1 MKRVSAIIVATLIA
15 TLAICV
21 VVGCGS
27 QSASSS
33 AAKQTPEEIVA
44 ELKGAIANQPEFK
57 SVTLTEVSI
66 STFKNAATTEG
77 SASGEVA
84 SSEAASSKAASSE
97 AASSESAAAED
108 PVDANAIKSK
118 TVVKFEEL
126 AAELDMTDEYQETS
140 GSQNEVR

>member
-1 MKRVSAIIVATLIA
+1 MSLKHVREQII
-15 TLAICV
+15 
-21 VVGCGS
+21 
-27 QSASSS
+27 
-33 AAKQTPEEIVA
+33 A

-77 SASGEVA
+77 SASGE
-84 SSEAASSKAASSE
+84 AASSKAASSE

-118 TVVKFEEL
+118 TVVKFEQF
-126 AAELDMTDEYQETS
+126 AAELDVTDEYQET
-140 GSQNEVR
+140 GESQNEVR

>member
-21 VVGCGS
+21 VAGCGS

-33 AAKQTPEEIVA
+33 AAKQTPEEIIA

-77 SASGEVA
+77 SASV
-84 SSEAASSKAASSE
+84 
-97 AASSESAAAED
+97 
-108 PVDANAIKSK
+108 
-118 TVVKFEEL
+118 
-126 AAELDMTDEYQETS
+126 ETA
-140 GSQNEVR
+140 

>member
-44 ELKGAIANQPEFK
+44 ELKGAISNQPEFK

-66 STFKNAATTEG
+66 STFKDAAATEG

-118 TVVKFEEL
+118 PVVKFEQF
-126 AAELDMTDEYQETS
+126 AAELDVTDEYQEI
-140 GSQNEVR
+140 GESQNEVR

>member
-1 MKRVSAIIVATLIA
+1 MSLKHVREQII
-15 TLAICV
+15 
-21 VVGCGS
+21 
-27 QSASSS
+27 
-33 AAKQTPEEIVA
+33 A

-66 STFKNAATTEG
+66 STFKDAAATEG
-77 SASGEVA
+77 SASGEAA

-118 TVVKFEEL
+118 TVVKFEQL
-126 AAELDMTDEYQETS
+126 AAELDVTDEYQET
-140 GSQNEVR
+140 GESQNEVR